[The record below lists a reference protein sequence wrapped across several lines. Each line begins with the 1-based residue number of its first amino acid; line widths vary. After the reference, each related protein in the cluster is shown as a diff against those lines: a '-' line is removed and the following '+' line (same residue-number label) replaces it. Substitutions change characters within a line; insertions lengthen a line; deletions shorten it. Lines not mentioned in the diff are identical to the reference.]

1 MRDACLKRGAGGR
14 ERGGVE
20 GRTSAG
26 ASLEDGNADK
36 RALAPLLRVL
46 ALLLFL
52 ITPALPP
59 LHAPFPARA
68 QRVQAHLLAD
78 SVKAGERF
86 RLALTADHNFM
97 TQARFPAAQ
106 ADSGAVGAGRFGDL
120 VVLALR
126 DSSQRYL
133 SQGGTRRDSVV
144 YEVATFALDTARV
157 GAVPVAFVQGG
168 DTARVVRTETHRLPV
183 VSVLSPSARDSA
195 SLKPLT
201 PPASFPRALWPWLLG
216 GAGLLAL
223 AALLAYLWYE
233 REEEKEA
240 DATPRQP
247 PVPPAEAALGRLR
260 RLEETTDLADPDA
273 AKPFYDD
280 LSATLR
286 RYLMHRLGL
295 RAFRSTTR
303 EVTERLQQRA
313 SEGALPEAVPKR
325 ARRALEG
332 ADLAKFADQRPA
344 AEARQDALADAR
356 AVVDAVEGALQPAG
370 EATEE
375 AETNAPAEASP

>member
-1 MRDACLKRGAGGR
+1 MERTDAGVSGKDGGAGGR
-14 ERGGVE
+14 RCA
-20 GRTSAG
+20 T
-26 ASLEDGNADK
+26 
-36 RALAPLLRVL
+36 LARVL
-46 ALLLFL
+46 AALFL
-52 ITPALPP
+52 LILPALPLP
-59 LHAPFPARA
+59 HTPVRA
-68 QRVQAHLLAD
+68 QRVEAHLLAD

-133 SQGGTRRDSVV
+133 GQGGTRRDSVV

-157 GAVPVAFVQGG
+157 GTVPVAFVQDG
-168 DTARVVRTETHRLPV
+168 DTARVIRTETHRLPV

-201 PPASFPRALWPWLLG
+201 PPASFPRTLWPWLLG

-223 AALLAYLWYE
+223 AALLAYLWYD
-233 REEEKEA
+233 RDEEEEEEA
-240 DATPRQP
+240 DATSRQP
-247 PVPPAEAALGRLR
+247 PMPPAEAARQHLR

-295 RAFRSTTR
+295 RTFRSTTR

-313 SEGALPEAVPKR
+313 DEGALPAAVPER

-344 AEARQDALADAR
+344 AEARKDALADAR
-356 AVVDAVEGALQPAG
+356 AVVDAVEKALQPAG

-375 AETNAPAEASP
+375 AETDAPAGASP